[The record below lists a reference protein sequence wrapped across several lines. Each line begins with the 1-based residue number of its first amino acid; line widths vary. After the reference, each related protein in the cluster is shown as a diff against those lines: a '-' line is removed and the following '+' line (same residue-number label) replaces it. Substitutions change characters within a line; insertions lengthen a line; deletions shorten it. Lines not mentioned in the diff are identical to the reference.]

1 VIRRPLPAA
10 TDRRRPL
17 IAFFRAEYAWWT
29 VAEAP
34 KLMPEPLHDV
44 RVVVAGASAGG
55 VEALLRFVG
64 RLPTTIPY
72 AVLVVL
78 HVAPSG
84 TSVLPS
90 ILARAARVPVASP
103 ADGDVLRNG
112 HVYVAPPDRHL
123 LVEDG
128 VLRLSQAPRE
138 NGHRPA
144 IDPTMRSAAQQY
156 GPGAVGIVLSG
167 SRDDGTAGLVA
178 IKEHG
183 GLALAQDP
191 DEALYDS
198 MPRSAIAHVAVDA
211 VLPVDGMADWILRVE
226 EPQGIAEGV
235 RAPGDSG
242 AAAGNPGGP
251 ELDVEPVPSPPQ
263 ARGDG
268 TRFTCPDCGG
278 VLFERREAGLE
289 RFACSVGHVYSIDS
303 LAAAQAEG
311 LESALWA
318 AVRTL
323 EDRVA
328 LLGRMAARAARSEH
342 HRSAR
347 AFEAQAREL
356 AERAHIMRAAI
367 EQVSADRSAAAEDL

>member
-1 VIRRPLPAA
+1 
-10 TDRRRPL
+10 
-17 IAFFRAEYAWWT
+17 
-29 VAEAP
+29 
-34 KLMPEPLHDV
+34 V

-64 RLPTTIPY
+64 SLPIAIPY

-78 HVAPSG
+78 HVAPTG

-90 ILARAARVPVASP
+90 ILARAARAPVASP
-103 ADGDVLRNG
+103 GDGDVLRDG

-144 IDPTMRSAAQQY
+144 IDPTMRSAARQY
-156 GPGAVGIVLSG
+156 GPGALGIVLSG
-167 SRDDGTAGLVA
+167 SRDDGTAGLLA

-191 DEALYDS
+191 DEALYDG
-198 MPRSAIAHVAVDA
+198 MPRSAIRHVALDA
-211 VLPVDGMADWILRVE
+211 VLPVDRMADWILHVHDEHRIPEDVK
-226 EPQGIAEGV
+226 P
-235 RAPGDSG
+235 
-242 AAAGNPGGP
+242 AGNPAEPAG
-251 ELDVEPVPSPPQ
+251 VQPVPIMEPMPSVTEAQ
-263 ARGDG
+263 GDG

-278 VLFERREAGLE
+278 VLFERREGDLE
-289 RFACSVGHVYSIDS
+289 RFECSVGHVYSIDS
-303 LAAAQAEG
+303 LAAAQGAG
-311 LESALWA
+311 LENALWA

-328 LLGRMAARAARSEH
+328 LLGRIAARAGRSEH

-356 AERAHIMRAAI
+356 AERARIIRIAI
-367 EQVSADRSAAAEDL
+367 EQVSADRVQAAEA

>member
-1 VIRRPLPAA
+1 M
-10 TDRRRPL
+10 
-17 IAFFRAEYAWWT
+17 
-29 VAEAP
+29 AEAP
-34 KLMPEPLHDV
+34 KLMAEQPHDV

-55 VEALLRFVG
+55 VEALVQFVG
-64 RLPTTIPY
+64 SLPTTIPY

-103 ADGDVLRNG
+103 GDGDAFRDG

-144 IDPTMRSAAQQY
+144 LDPTMRSAAEHY
-156 GPGAVGIVLSG
+156 GAGAVGIVLSG
-167 SRDDGTAGLVA
+167 SRDDGTAGLLA

-191 DEALYDS
+191 EEAPYDG

-211 VLPVDGMADWILRVE
+211 VLPVDRMADWILHVGEQHR
-226 EPQGIAEGV
+226 IHKGV
-235 RAPGDSG
+235 GAAGGPGSAADNPRAPLSD
-242 AAAGNPGGP
+242 
-251 ELDVEPVPSPPQ
+251 LEPMPSPAQ
-263 ARGDG
+263 ARGNG

-303 LAAAQAEG
+303 LAAAQAEDI
-311 LESALWA
+311 ESALWA

-328 LLGRMAARAARSEH
+328 LLGRIAARAAGSEH

-356 AERAHIMRAAI
+356 AERARIIRSAI
-367 EQVSADRSAAAEDL
+367 EQVSADRSAAAEA